1 MSARIFSSKSPA
13 PNRQVPAQTWEG
25 QAYSRG
31 RCGRVSP
38 VPVQMWMRRC
48 FSEAALRSPLCVRVC
63 TSVCVPVCVRVQV
76 VLFPFTDYPKMYPFP
91 TTHPCDRQ
99 SMVDVA
105 APDLARFPRFADAQV
120 AAPLPLSR

>member
-1 MSARIFSSKSPA
+1 M
-13 PNRQVPAQTWEG
+13 
-25 QAYSRG
+25 
-31 RCGRVSP
+31 
-38 VPVQMWMRRC
+38 QMWMRRC

-63 TSVCVPVCVRVQV
+63 MSVCVPACVRVQV

-120 AAPLPLSR
+120 AAPLPLPRRNRGSPSDTCAGPAAHRFHICTRSEIRLAHV